1 MSRPDTPAHDGGNPV
16 EQQATAW
23 FVRLRA
29 DDTSERDRQAWQRW
43 LHADPLHQA
52 AYGRIEALWSSLG
65 EFATAPELAV
75 RVPRPRPRA
84 AAHRVPRRRRWLGAA
99 AAALVLACAGGMA
112 FVLLPPRAVESSYRT
127 AIGERRSLQ
136 LEDGTRVDL
145 DADTRVQVRYDPRGR
160 LVRLDGGRAF
170 FRVARDSERPFVVQT
185 AAGSVR
191 ALGTQFEVS
200 QLGQAADV
208 TLYEGSVE
216 LRGGNDA
223 ARPAARLGVLVPGQR
238 ARMAAQRMQVTDA
251 AVAAGSAPGWLS
263 GRLVFNDTPLPEAVA
278 EFGRYS
284 FKPVLLADPGL
295 ASYRVSGV
303 FRGEDVDGFIQA
315 LGEVYGIPEH
325 HTANGS
331 HVLGKAR

>member
-1 MSRPDTPAHDGGNPV
+1 MSRPDTSAHDGSNLV

-23 FVRLRA
+23 FVRMRA
-29 DDTSERDRQAWQRW
+29 DDASERDRQAWQQW
-43 LHADPLHQA
+43 LHADPVHRT

-75 RVPRPRPRA
+75 RMPRPRMAARRA
-84 AAHRVPRRRRWLGAA
+84 PRRRRWPVAA
-99 AAALVLACAGGMA
+99 AAALVLACAAGLA
-112 FVLLPPRAVESSYRT
+112 ALLPPPRAVESSYRT

-160 LVRLDGGRAF
+160 SVRLDGGRAF
-170 FRVARDSERPFVVQT
+170 FRVARDSERPFVVRT

-200 QLGQAADV
+200 RLGAAADV

-216 LRGGNDA
+216 LRGGDGA
-223 ARPAARLGVLVPGQR
+223 AHPATRLGVLVPGQR
-238 ARMAAQRMQVTDA
+238 ARMAAQRLQVTDA

-284 FKPVLLADPGL
+284 FKPVLLADPDL

-303 FRGEDVDGFIQA
+303 FRGEDVEGFIQA

-325 HTANGS
+325 HTADGA

>member
-1 MSRPDTPAHDGGNPV
+1 MSRPDLSAVDGGNTV

-29 DDTSERDRQAWQRW
+29 DDASERDRQAWQQW
-43 LHADPLHQA
+43 LHADPGHRT
-52 AYGRIEALWSSLG
+52 AYGRVEALWSSLG
-65 EFATAPELAV
+65 EFAAAPELAV
-75 RVPRPRPRA
+75 RMPRPRMASRA
-84 AAHRVPRRRRWLGAA
+84 PRRRRWLAA
-99 AAALVLACAGGMA
+99 AAAATVLACATGMA
-112 FVLLPPRAVESSYRT
+112 FLLLAPRAVESAYRT
-127 AIGERRSLQ
+127 DIGERRSLQ

-145 DADTRVQVRYDPRGR
+145 DADTRVQVRYDPHQR
-160 LVRLDGGRAF
+160 LVRLEGGRAF
-170 FRVARDSERPFVVQT
+170 FRVARDSARPFLVQT
-185 AAGSVR
+185 SAGSVR
-191 ALGTQFEVS
+191 ALGTRFEVS
-200 QLGQAADV
+200 RLGDAADV

-216 LRGGNDA
+216 LRGGTDA
-223 ARPAARLGVLVPGQR
+223 ARPATRLGVLVPGQR
-238 ARMAAQRMQVTDA
+238 ARMAEQRMQVTDA

-303 FRGEDVDGFIQA
+303 FRGEDVEGFIQA

-325 HTANGS
+325 HTADGA
-331 HVLGKAR
+331 HVLGKAP

>member
-1 MSRPDTPAHDGGNPV
+1 MSRPDISAIDGGNPV

-29 DDTSERDRQAWQRW
+29 DDASERDRQAWQQW
-43 LHADPLHQA
+43 LHADPGHRA

-65 EFATAPELAV
+65 DFAAAPELAT
-75 RVPRPRPRA
+75 RVPRPRVA
-84 AAHRVPRRRRWLGAA
+84 PRRAPRPRRWLAA
-99 AAALVLACAGGMA
+99 AAAATVLACATGMA
-112 FVLLPPRAVESSYRT
+112 FLLLAPAAVESAYRT
-127 AIGERRSLQ
+127 GIGERRSLQ

-145 DADTRVQVRYDPRGR
+145 DADTRVQVRYDHRGR
-160 LVRLDGGRAF
+160 HVRLDGGRAF
-170 FRVARDSERPFVVQT
+170 FRVARDSERPFLVQT
-185 AAGSVR
+185 SAGSVR
-191 ALGTQFEVS
+191 ALGTRFEVS
-200 QLGQAADV
+200 RLGNAADV

-216 LRGGNDA
+216 LQGSADA

-238 ARMAAQRMQVTDA
+238 ARMADQRMQVTDA

-303 FRGEDVDGFIQA
+303 FRGEDVEGFIQA

-325 HTANGS
+325 HTADGS
-331 HVLGKAR
+331 HVLGNAP